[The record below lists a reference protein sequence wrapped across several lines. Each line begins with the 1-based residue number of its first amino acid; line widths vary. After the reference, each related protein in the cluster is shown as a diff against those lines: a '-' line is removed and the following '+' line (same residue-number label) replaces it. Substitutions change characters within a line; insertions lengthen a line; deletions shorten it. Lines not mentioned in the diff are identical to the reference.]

1 MPENKTTYY
10 KIDEQGIFTSAIE
23 VTKFDPVPSGT
34 TTPPPETTGAQVA
47 CWHMGRW
54 EVLPEYPVPSTAQ
67 LDPTSQFELD
77 QARYSKRAAVKD
89 DLIAYM
95 AADNMSRVRSGQW
108 TVAEL
113 TGLMNDPDV
122 SAATAY
128 MGTLSYEL
136 AAQAIANAQTP
147 LLTPEIKSAWVS
159 KLQEHFY
166 LAP

>member
-1 MPENKTTYY
+1 MSNYV
-10 KIDEQGIFTSAIE
+10 KIDSGIVVQRQPYHEDGFMAAPDGVICGWLWDGE
-23 VTKFDPVPSGT
+23 EFA
-34 TTPPPETTGAQVA
+34 PPPAPKG
-47 CWHMGRW
+47 
-54 EVLPEYPVPSTAQ
+54 P
-67 LDPTSQFELD
+67 SQFEID
-77 QARYSKRAAVKD
+77 KARYSKRAAVKD
-89 DLIAYM
+89 ELIAYM

-147 LLTPEIKSAWVS
+147 LMTTEIKSALVS
-159 KLQEHFY
+159 KLQQHFY
-166 LAP
+166 LTP

>member
-1 MPENKTTYY
+1 MARFAI
-10 KIDEQGIFTSAIE
+10 IDAGRVINHAEASKEFADQQGWVPALDSRIGDLWDGQKFTSA
-23 VTKFDPVPSGT
+23 PAPQG
-34 TTPPPETTGAQVA
+34 P
-47 CWHMGRW
+47 
-54 EVLPEYPVPSTAQ
+54 
-67 LDPTSQFELD
+67 SQFEID

-89 DLIAYM
+89 DLIAFM

-108 TVAEL
+108 TVSEL

-136 AAQAIANAQTP
+136 SAQAIAQATTP
-147 LLTPEIKSAWVS
+147 LLTPEIKAAWVS

-166 LAP
+166 LTP

>member
-1 MPENKTTYY
+1 MARFAI
-10 KIDEQGIFTSAIE
+10 IDENHVINHAEADAEFAASKGWIPAADSRIGDFWDGQKFTPAPAPQG
-23 VTKFDPVPSGT
+23 P
-34 TTPPPETTGAQVA
+34 
-47 CWHMGRW
+47 
-54 EVLPEYPVPSTAQ
+54 
-67 LDPTSQFELD
+67 SQFEID
-77 QARYSKRAAVKD
+77 QARYSKRASVKD

-95 AADNMSRVRSGQW
+95 AADNMGRVRSGQW

-147 LLTPEIKSAWVS
+147 LLTPEIKAALVS

-166 LAP
+166 LTP

>member
-1 MPENKTTYY
+1 MARFAI
-10 KIDEQGIFTSAIE
+10 IDAGRVINHAEADSDFAASQRWIPAADSRIGDFWDGQKFTPAPAPQGPS
-23 VTKFDPVPSGT
+23 KF
-34 TTPPPETTGAQVA
+34 EI
-47 CWHMGRW
+47 
-54 EVLPEYPVPSTAQ
+54 
-67 LDPTSQFELD
+67 D

-89 DLIAYM
+89 ELIAYM

-113 TGLMNDPDV
+113 TGLMADPDV
-122 SAATAY
+122 SAATSY

-147 LLTPEIKSAWVS
+147 LLTPEIKAAWVS

-166 LAP
+166 LTP